1 MTTKSPQR
9 GVAQISEIAN
19 GIIDPVLAR
28 RAGINTFLLGAWD
41 EIVGDEFAR
50 SSRPEKIAWPPRE
63 RDASGRERQRP
74 GTLVVACEGAQA
86 LFLGHAK
93 GEMIERI
100 NSFFGFPAI
109 AQVRIVQKPVALNT
123 RPTRRLRV
131 LDPASKAELEDMVSG
146 VEEGKLRD
154 ALRRLGRGVL
164 AKR

>member
-1 MTTKSPQR
+1 MKKSVPSR
-9 GVAQISEIAN
+9 GIVQISEIAN

-41 EIVGDEFAR
+41 EIVGAEFAL

-63 RDASGRERQRP
+63 RDANGREAQRP

-86 LFLGHAK
+86 LFLSHAK

-109 AQVRIVQKPVALNT
+109 VQVRIVQKPVSPPP
-123 RPTRRLRV
+123 RPGRRLRP
-131 LDPASKAELEDMVSG
+131 LDAASKMELEDMVSG
-146 VEEGKLRD
+146 IESETLKA

-164 AKR
+164 AAR